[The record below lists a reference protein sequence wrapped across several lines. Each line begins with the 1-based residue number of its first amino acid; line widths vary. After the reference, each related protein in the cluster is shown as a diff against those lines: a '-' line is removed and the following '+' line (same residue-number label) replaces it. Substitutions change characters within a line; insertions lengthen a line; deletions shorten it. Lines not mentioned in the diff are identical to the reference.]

1 VADKD
6 LQYGVATIH
15 RILRKLEQPESLA
28 HPFAEAVLRQAVRN
42 ASGKPTPQARMA
54 AANMDVRGDT
64 IGPSAGGA
72 PAEVAIGSEFGSAI
86 YPQFHAPPTKR
97 GYWLY
102 PAGEAVQV
110 IAEGDRTLEDIL
122 KRAAAGYG

>member
-15 RILRKLEQPESLA
+15 RILRKLEQPQSLA

-42 ASGKPTPQARMA
+42 ASAKPTPQARMA
-54 AANMDVRGDT
+54 ASVLNVEGDT
-64 IGPSAGGA
+64 IGPSAGGP
-72 PAEVAIGSEFGSAI
+72 PAEVGIGSEFGSAI

-97 GYWLY
+97 GYWLF

-110 IAEGDRTLEDIL
+110 LAEGDKTLEDIL
-122 KRAAAGYG
+122 QRAANGYG